1 MFRIKKLTKVFNQAK
16 TNEISFNNAS
26 KFILFSDCHR
36 GDGYWSD
43 DFAHN
48 QNIFNHALDYYYN
61 KGFTYIEIGD
71 GDELWKYHKFS
82 EIREAHNLSYKIMS
96 KFHKK
101 KRFFLIWGNHNN
113 KLQNPNY
120 VKKNLYQYYQERK
133 ASYKPLFPDIIT
145 YEGIILKYTLA
156 NKKIFLVHGHQVDF
170 INDVF
175 WWFFSFLSKYLWK
188 PLQLFGIKDPT
199 SPAKSFIIRDKVEKR
214 ITEWA
219 RLNKQVVIAGHTH
232 RSIFPKKNET
242 PYFNTGSCVHPLCI
256 TGIEIVNGTIA
267 LIKWFTNTKV
277 NGTLFI
283 DKEMLAGPEKL
294 TAFF

>member
-1 MFRIKKLTKVFNQAK
+1 MFRINQLTKVFNKAK
-16 TNEISFNNAS
+16 SNEISFNNAS
-26 KFILFSDCHR
+26 KFILLSDCHR

-48 QNIFNHALDYYYN
+48 QNIFNHALLYYYN
-61 KGFTYIEIGD
+61 KGYTYIEIGD

-82 EIREAHNLSYKIMS
+82 ELREAHSLSYKIMS
-96 KFHKK
+96 KFHQKK
-101 KRFFLIWGNHNN
+101 KFILIWGNHNN

-120 VKKNLYQYYQERK
+120 VKKNLYQYYQDRK

-145 YEGIILKYTLA
+145 YEGIILKYTPA
-156 NKKIFLVHGHQVDF
+156 DKRIFLVHGHQVDI

-175 WWFFSFLSKYLWK
+175 WWFFSFLSEYLWK

-199 SPAKSFIIRDKVEKR
+199 SPAKSFTIRDKVEKR
-214 ITEWA
+214 ISEWA
-219 RLNKQVVIAGHTH
+219 RLNKQLVIAGHTH
-232 RSIFPKKNET
+232 RSIFPKKNEI
-242 PYFNTGSCVHPLCI
+242 PYFNTGSCVHPFCI
-256 TGIEIVNGTIA
+256 TGIEITNGNIA

-283 DKEMLAGPEKL
+283 DREVLAGSEKL